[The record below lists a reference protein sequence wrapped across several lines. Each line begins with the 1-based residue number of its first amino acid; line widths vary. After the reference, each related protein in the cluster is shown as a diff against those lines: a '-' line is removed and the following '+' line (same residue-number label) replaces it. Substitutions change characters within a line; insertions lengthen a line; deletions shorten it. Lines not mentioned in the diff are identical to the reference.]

1 MKTIKNFIISSLTD
15 DNGTLN
21 KDIISIIFRHVIA
34 SLFFIM
40 IAITFIQVIF
50 RYILN
55 SALPWAGEIAI
66 FFFIWIIFLGAT
78 ISLVKGLHIGVDIF
92 TNLLNKKYQRFFLI
106 LTNILIILLVKTA
119 KDRSKKSEQSEMLK
133 KIPSETEHVV
143 FESKWNNLPIVL
155 NLKKSLAQHN
165 SILKNYGIEESS
177 YILKTTKNN
186 Y

>member
-15 DNGTLN
+15 DNGTVS
-21 KDIISIIFRHVIA
+21 KDIISIIFRPVIA

-78 ISLVKGLHIGVDIF
+78 ISLIKGLHIGVDIF

-106 LTNILIILLVKTA
+106 LTNLLIILFCTFIIYGSIPLIIDNFTQLSPA
-119 KDRSKKSEQSEMLK
+119 LEIRLTYIYICIPISMLAMIYISSKK
-133 KIPSETEHVV
+133 
-143 FESKWNNLPIVL
+143 
-155 NLKKSLAQHN
+155 
-165 SILKNYGIEESS
+165 ILK
-177 YILKTTKNN
+177 ILKEIE
-186 Y
+186 

>member
-15 DNGTLN
+15 DNGTVN
-21 KDIISIIFRHVIA
+21 KDIISIIFRPVIA

-78 ISLVKGLHIGVDIF
+78 ISLAKGLHIGVDIF

-106 LTNILIILLVKTA
+106 LTNLLIILFCALIVYGSIPLIIDNFTQLSPA
-119 KDRSKKSEQSEMLK
+119 LEIRLTYIYICIPISMLAMIYISSKK
-133 KIPSETEHVV
+133 
-143 FESKWNNLPIVL
+143 
-155 NLKKSLAQHN
+155 
-165 SILKNYGIEESS
+165 ILK
-177 YILKTTKNN
+177 ILKEIE
-186 Y
+186 

>member
-1 MKTIKNFIISSLTD
+1 MKTIKNFLISSLTD
-15 DNGTLN
+15 DNGTVN
-21 KDIISIIFRHVIA
+21 KDFISVIFRPVIA

-106 LTNILIILLVKTA
+106 LANLLIISFCTLIVYGSIPLIIDNFTQRSPA
-119 KDRSKKSEQSEMLK
+119 LEIRLTYIYICIPISMLAMIYISSKK
-133 KIPSETEHVV
+133 
-143 FESKWNNLPIVL
+143 
-155 NLKKSLAQHN
+155 
-165 SILKNYGIEESS
+165 ILK
-177 YILKTTKNN
+177 ILKEIE
-186 Y
+186 